1 MGERDAI
8 LMMIGKRGELTPQEA
23 ERMGGARWRM
33 EVQRNPR
40 AEFMII
46 VSGYDD
52 DPRELW
58 QISEVVSYVKLWAAA
73 AGIGDVATA
82 QRLHRQSLGLLGLC
96 GVFGGQPPQI
106 H

>member
-8 LMMIGKRGELTPQEA
+8 WMLIGKRDELTPQEA
-23 ERMGGARWRM
+23 ERMGARWCR
-33 EVQRNPR
+33 EVQCNPR
-40 AEFMII
+40 AEFEISI
-46 VSGYDD
+46 DGYDD

-58 QISEVVSYVKLWAAA
+58 QIPEVVSYVKLWAAA

-82 QRLHRQSLGLLGLC
+82 QRLNRQSLGLLGLC
-96 GVFGGQPPQI
+96 GVFGAPPQI